1 MKFIK
6 LLCLSVLL
14 TIATISPSMAASKKD
29 PLFVLLT
36 SNDAHRTKMA
46 LGMSNNQFVKGHPL
60 TIYLVDQGV
69 MVGSTRFQHR
79 YVEHQNMLKSIIE
92 KGGEVYICK
101 MCMDQYGVVEGDLIK
116 GLKYANP
123 DAMGDAIFRP
133 GTQTLSW

>member
-1 MKFIK
+1 MKLIQ

-14 TIATISPSMAASKKD
+14 TFASLSPAMAESKKD

-36 SNDAHRTKMA
+36 SSDAHRTKMA
-46 LGMSNNQFVKGHPL
+46 IGMSNNQFGKGHPL

-69 MVGSTRFQHR
+69 MLASNRFEHK
-79 YVEHQNMLKSIIE
+79 YAEHQNILKSIIA
-92 KGGEVYICK
+92 KGGDVYICK
-101 MCMDQYGVVEGDLIK
+101 MCMEQYGVVEGDLMK

-123 DAMGDAIFRP
+123 DAMGEAIFRP

>member
-1 MKFIK
+1 MKLIQ

-14 TIATISPSMAASKKD
+14 TFASLSPAMAESKKD

-36 SNDAHRTKMA
+36 SSDAHRTKMA
-46 LGMSNNQFVKGHPL
+46 IGMSNNQFGKGHPL

-69 MVGSTRFQHR
+69 MLASNRFEHK
-79 YVEHQNMLKSIIE
+79 YAEHQNMLKSIIA
-92 KGGEVYICK
+92 KGGDVYICK
-101 MCMDQYGVVEGDLIK
+101 MCLEQYGVVEGDLMK

-123 DAMGDAIFRP
+123 DAMGEAIFRP